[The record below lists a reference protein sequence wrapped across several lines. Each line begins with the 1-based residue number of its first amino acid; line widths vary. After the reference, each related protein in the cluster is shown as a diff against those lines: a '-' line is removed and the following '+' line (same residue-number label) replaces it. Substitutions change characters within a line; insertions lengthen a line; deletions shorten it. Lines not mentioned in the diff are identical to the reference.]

1 MSHSILAQQV
11 LVVIFKLRL
20 ADEIIKYLRLRLNLP
35 LFWIALNHVFPISQS
50 IFVMQDWCAQISTVL
65 VWKVIHKSLKRQNL
79 KFFFRTILLKLR
91 TKNLQMSLSMN
102 AHKALIVHARLVL
115 ANEVTPT
122 KMIIKIKYH
131 QRTKILPNKP
141 KIANLAQIARIRTQH
156 VNLIIQTKHPLH
168 ILKRSIATSYL
179 HNVMVSKLV
188 VALKCT
194 ILIHFWKKNQ
204 NNTIQ
209 NNTRLSPIKEK
220 QKCVNFLWINAKE
233 LLKELV
239 SGPIVLRR
247 KLVNFFPPSA

>member
-1 MSHSILAQQV
+1 
-11 LVVIFKLRL
+11 
-20 ADEIIKYLRLRLNLP
+20 
-35 LFWIALNHVFPISQS
+35 
-50 IFVMQDWCAQISTVL
+50 
-65 VWKVIHKSLKRQNL
+65 
-79 KFFFRTILLKLR
+79 
-91 TKNLQMSLSMN
+91 MSLSMN

-156 VNLIIQTKHPLH
+156 VNLIIQTKHQL
-168 ILKRSIATSYL
+168 
-179 HNVMVSKLV
+179 
-188 VALKCT
+188 
-194 ILIHFWKKNQ
+194 
-204 NNTIQ
+204 Q